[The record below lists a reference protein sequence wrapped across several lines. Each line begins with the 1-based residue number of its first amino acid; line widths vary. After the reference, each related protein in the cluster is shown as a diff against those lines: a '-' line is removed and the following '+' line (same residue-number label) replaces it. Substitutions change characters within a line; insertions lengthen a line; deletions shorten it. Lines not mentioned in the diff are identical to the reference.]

1 MSTQSW
7 GEVVAESRVSRMAS
21 VIGWI
26 LLGLGAAVLA
36 GWELHLYSLVAIF
49 PGLATMKPNT
59 ALAFLLAG
67 VALLRRDRNDC
78 RLYGAG
84 VLLIGGVTLTEYLSG
99 SDFGIDQL
107 LFRDSYYS
115 SPEAGRMALITSLG
129 MSLLGSALLM
139 MRGQTLLA
147 RRLSRNL
154 GLAAGIIGYIA
165 LLGYSYDTQALYLV
179 RPYSSVA
186 LHTALG
192 FVIASLGLQ
201 CVNPGEGIVRHIHA
215 DSAGGAMLRRLLPS
229 ALLIP
234 YLLGFVAWLC
244 HKRLGWEMGFSL
256 AMLVAGTTFCLVTI
270 MLRNARHLEDKD
282 SALREMNRTL
292 ELRVQE
298 RTSELAAQ
306 IAERERMQAVLDAQR
321 AQMIAAS
328 KLTSLGEMAGGL
340 AHEINSPLNII
351 QARAADLQ
359 EVADSGVAV
368 ETATVLKATSSILR
382 TSERIM
388 AVVRGLRVFA
398 RDGRFEPF
406 QPTPLH
412 AILTDTLAL
421 CRERFAANGIPL
433 EVSGDDQPLSVECQR
448 VQISQVLLNL
458 LNNAF
463 DAVQQLP
470 EKWVRVKVSDEGN
483 FVNISVTDSGRGIP
497 REIAEKAMQPFFTTK
512 PVGKGTG
519 LGLSISRGIAEAH
532 HGQLRIDTRG
542 PNTQIILT
550 LPKRHST
557 LERGDHEHSSEQ
569 DSAVR
574 GRRTGAA

>member
-7 GEVVAESRVSRMAS
+7 GEVVAGSRVTRVAS
-21 VIGWI
+21 VIGCV
-26 LLGLGAAVLA
+26 LGALGAIVLA
-36 GWELHLYSLVAIF
+36 GWAFHLHSLVAIV
-49 PGLATMKPNT
+49 PGLATMKANT
-59 ALAFLLAG
+59 AAAFLLVG
-67 VALLRRDRNDC
+67 VALLRRDKSDHRVFA
-78 RLYGAG
+78 AG
-84 VLLIGGVTLTEYLSG
+84 VLIVGGATLTEYISN

-107 LFRDSYYS
+107 LFRDPYS
-115 SPEAGRMALITSLG
+115 STDAGRMALVTSLG
-129 MSLLGSALLM
+129 MTLLGAALLM
-139 MRGQTLLA
+139 MRGRLPLA

-154 GLAAGIIGYIA
+154 ALATGILGYIA
-165 LLGYSYDTQALYLV
+165 LLGYSYDTQALYMV

-186 LHTALG
+186 LHTAVG
-192 FVIASLGLQ
+192 FVLASLGLQ
-201 CVNPGEGIVRHIHA
+201 CVNPGEGIVRQIHA
-215 DSAGGAMLRRLLPS
+215 DSAGGAMLRRLLPA
-229 ALLIP
+229 ALVIP
-234 YLLGFVAWLC
+234 YLLGFAAWLG
-244 HKRLGWEMGFSL
+244 HKRLGWEMGFSM
-256 AMLVAGTTFCLVTI
+256 AMVVAGTTFCLVTI
-270 MLRNARHLEDKD
+270 MLRNARYLEDKD

-292 ELRVQE
+292 EARVRE
-298 RTSELAAQ
+298 RTAELAAQ

-359 EVADSGVAV
+359 EITETGTAV
-368 ETATVLKATSSILR
+368 DAATVLKATTSILR

-398 RDGRFEPF
+398 RDGRFDPF
-406 QPTPLH
+406 QPTPLQ
-412 AILTDTLAL
+412 AILADTLAL
-421 CRERFAANGIPL
+421 CRERFAASGIPL
-433 EVSGDDQPLSVECQR
+433 EVSGDDQPLTVECQR

-470 EKWVRVKVSDEGN
+470 DKWVQVRVSDEGA
-483 FVNISVTDSGRGIP
+483 FINISVTDSGRGIP

-557 LERGDHEHSSEQ
+557 FERGDHERTSEQ
-569 DSAVR
+569 DSAIR